1 MEVLKR
7 GDKGSK
13 IADWQRF
20 LNEKLSAG
28 LSTDGDFGPKTE
40 TATKA
45 FQASIG
51 LPTTGLVDASTLAA
65 AAIVPSPLTLPETS
79 TFKFVQARNYTK
91 ANRTAAGIELIVIHT
106 MESPE
111 KGSTAENVASWFA
124 GPSAPKASAH
134 YCVDQDSVV
143 QSVKD
148 SDVAWHAP
156 GANHNGIGIE
166 HAGYAKQTPEE
177 WADPAS
183 TAMLLL
189 SAKLVAG
196 LCKKYE
202 IPIVRLTPED
212 LKAKKK
218 GLCGHIDI
226 TNAFNE
232 GKGHWDPGPSFPW
245 QQYLEMILYAAF
257 AS

>member
-1 MEVLKR
+1 MDVFKR

-20 LNEKLSAG
+20 LNEKLSVG

-40 TATKA
+40 TATKV
-45 FQASIG
+45 FQASVG
-51 LPTTGLVDASTLAA
+51 LPATGLVDATTLAA
-65 AAIVPSPLTLPETS
+65 AVPSPPTLPETT

-91 ANRTAAGIELIVIHT
+91 ANRTALDLIVIHT

-111 KGSTAENVASWFA
+111 KGTTAENVAAWFA
-124 GPSAPKASAH
+124 GPTAPNASAH

-143 QSVKD
+143 QCVKD

-196 LCKKYE
+196 LCKKYG
-202 IPIVRLTPED
+202 IPMVRLTPAD
-212 LKAKKK
+212 LKAKKR

-226 TNAFNE
+226 TNAFNG
-232 GKGHWDPGPSFPW
+232 GKGHWDPGPNFPW
-245 QQYLEMILYAAF
+245 VRYVEMILAA
-257 AS
+257 S